1 MAVFK
6 GAGCKFNTF
15 TQRGALN
22 TTCVLRLRF
31 VTAAAGVAGDGPQ
44 AVAKAEAW
52 TAVERSLAARC
63 HEAEAKAAGAAQR
76 ERAAAAAAAESAARC
91 AALEAEVAD
100 AAAAKEAAARA
111 LEREREFLERRAAEA
126 TKEKES
132 ACR

>member
-31 VTAAAGVAGDGPQ
+31 VTAAA
-44 AVAKAEAW
+44 
-52 TAVERSLAARC
+52 
-63 HEAEAKAAGAAQR
+63 
-76 ERAAAAAAAESAARC
+76 
-91 AALEAEVAD
+91 
-100 AAAAKEAAARA
+100 KEAAARA

-126 TKEKES
+126 TKEKEN